1 MEFQN
6 GIPIYI
12 QVIRSLQE
20 QIMTGAIK
28 PGDKLPSSRELAMT
42 YQINPNTAARVLKE
56 MDSMGITTTKRGIG
70 TFITDDADKLDTMR
84 KEYAARLIEEFTD
97 KMQRIGCSPEQLPS
111 LLEDFIRERG
121 NCDET

>member
-42 YQINPNTAARVLKE
+42 YQINPKTAARVLKE
-56 MDSMGITTTKRGIG
+56 MDSIGITTTKRGIG
-70 TFITDDADKLDTMR
+70 TFITYDADKLDKMR
-84 KEYAARLIEEFTD
+84 QEYAERLIEEFAD
-97 KMQRIGCSPEQLPS
+97 KMQRIGCSPKQLPS
-111 LLEDFIRERG
+111 LLEDYFRERG
-121 NCDET
+121 NYDET